1 MVKVAITGSSGLIGT
16 ALVTRLQASGH
27 EVLRLVRR
35 APRFAGEVRWDPET
49 GDLDPKLLAGVDAV
63 VNLAG
68 AGVGDKRWSDSY
80 KQTILTSRVD
90 STRTLVTAMLAM
102 DTPPRVLVSGSAQ
115 GFYGDRGDE
124 ELTEASPGGDGFLA
138 DVVRAWE
145 AEAVRAADGG
155 VRVALARTG
164 LVMAPDGGAFGKLL
178 PLIKLG
184 LGGPL
189 GNGRQWWSWIT
200 MTDQVAALE
209 HLIRTDVSGPVNL
222 CAPQPARNREVVAAL
237 GRAFGRPTLLPA
249 PGFALRIAVGEF
261 SSEILAST
269 RMAPDVLAR
278 SGFGFRH
285 PDLDGA
291 ARWLAER
298 R

>member
-35 APRFAGEVRWDPET
+35 APRSAGEVRWDPET
-49 GDLDPKLLAGVDAV
+49 GDLDPKLLAGVDAA

-68 AGVGDKRWSDSY
+68 AGVGDKRWSDAY
-80 KQTILTSRVD
+80 KQTILTSRVN

-102 DTPPRVLVSGSAQ
+102 DTPPQVLVSGSAQ
-115 GFYGDRGDE
+115 GYYGDRGDE
-124 ELTEASPGGDGFLA
+124 ELTEASPGGEGFLA

-145 AEAVRAADGG
+145 AEVRAADGG

-178 PLIKLG
+178 PLVKLG

-209 HLIRTDVSGPVNL
+209 HLIRADVSGPVNL

-249 PGFALRIAVGEF
+249 PGFALRVAVGEF
-261 SSEILAST
+261 SSEILSST
-269 RMAPDVLAR
+269 RMAPDVLAH